1 MPMSHY
7 TRYAFTITCLISLII
22 GNPTFGGEIFHWVD
36 EDGVRHF
43 SQWAPENSSS
53 EVSTLVVR
61 NSNPPGYDPNDDQ
74 NSILVQAERMNIR
87 WTELKERQ
95 AERRQQRL
103 ELAEQE
109 RRQTPSLY
117 DDHYFNVS
125 RSYYRPFHPHRF
137 SHRRALKL
145 QKHQLV
151 VLDQLGLRGGRR
163 PHSINSSAHLA
174 RINAGKAFTRNIRP
188 QHPGKAHHASTFAD
202 R

>member
-1 MPMSHY
+1 MAGC

-22 GNPTFGGEIFHWVD
+22 GNPAFGGEIFHWVD

-43 SQWAPENSSS
+43 SEWAPENSNA
-53 EVSTLVVR
+53 EVSKLIVR
-61 NSNPPGYDPNDDQ
+61 NSNPPGYDPNEDQ

-87 WTELKERQ
+87 WAELKERQ
-95 AERRQQRL
+95 AERRKQRL

-109 RRQTPSLY
+109 RRQPPSPY
-117 DDHYFNVS
+117 DYDYFNVS
-125 RSYYRPFHPHRF
+125 RSYYRPIHPHRF
-137 SHRRALKL
+137 SHHRALKI

-174 RINAGKAFTRNIRP
+174 RINAGKAFTQNIQP
-188 QHPGKAHHASTFAD
+188 QHPGKAHHASTFVD
-202 R
+202 W